1 MSSLFIIAL
10 LITKVSHIT
19 SATSATNDSFIPHD
33 THALVYSYLTPEQ
46 HYSIRRLNKD
56 SQDLFVQLH
65 ASKSNEMNSWIQ
77 LRTFLSQLR
86 FQMTSHSC
94 VWSEFLQQLQQY
106 TAFLQPFC
114 KNYTADQVKMIEKL
128 FCVIINNS
136 EMQAWMQFVVAE
148 HLHAALMANTSAIN
162 SMLRVFAIRVAR
174 HDSQTEVCLER
185 IWTLAADEMRNT
197 TNIDNRYTLFALAY
211 MKWII
216 HSTITTQSMLDN
228 VNRNIP
234 QETADLMW
242 NTVPDVEFFHY
253 FLSFKQLVIHPI
265 KNRPQLIAAII
276 DDVFAANGTF
286 KPKALRLFCLRS
298 SVLWDLN
305 YAVRYAASSRHH
317 QSGRYSWSS
326 MIKFLD
332 WIFEYKLSSGA
343 YDVMDVMYLLIETY
357 ILSVHDILCETPTGK
372 QTNISFDL
380 LQYVIHCKE
389 TMEHERRLHH
399 WFRRTGVS
407 QATFCWDIVDTRI
420 MCRNAA
426 LARNVLVPERHKA
439 NKYHS
444 VESNV
449 TGVLSINKTRQ
460 NRVSC
465 CGIM

>member
-136 EMQAWMQFVVAE
+136 EMQAWMQCVVAD
-148 HLHAALMANTSAIN
+148 HLRAVLMANTSAIN
-162 SMLRVFAIRVAR
+162 SMLRVFTIRVTR

-265 KNRPQLIAAII
+265 KNRPHLIATII

-305 YAVRYAASSRHH
+305 YVIEYASSLRLHH
-317 QSGRYSWSS
+317 HS
-326 MIKFLD
+326 MMKLLD
-332 WIFEYKLSSGA
+332 WIFAYKLTSGA
-343 YDVMDVMYLLIETY
+343 YNAIDVMYLFINSG
-357 ILSVHDILCETPTGK
+357 ILSIHDILCEASTGE
-372 QTNISFDL
+372 QCNISFDL
-380 LQYVIHCKE
+380 LKYVIHCRD
-389 TMEHERRLHH
+389 TMEHQNRLHH
-399 WFRRTGVS
+399 WSINTTKE
-407 QATFCWDIVDTRI
+407 TFCLKMIEVRSLCGNDVSVRKNKTI
-420 MCRNAA
+420 
-426 LARNVLVPERHKA
+426 
-439 NKYHS
+439 KYHS
-444 VESNV
+444 VQPM
-449 TGVLSINKTRQ
+449 NKTRR
-460 NRVSC
+460 NRIPC
-465 CGIM
+465 CGMM